1 MLEQNKNPISPL
13 VAGQLPD
20 FVKIDH
26 PTLNSFL
33 SAYYEW
39 LDKDTTYLRSPKR
52 LNEVIDIDTTMDE
65 FVAKFKNEFLFDFP
79 ETLAELD
86 DGTTVDASKLVKN
99 IKSFYKAKGTE
110 KTYDF
115 LFRIL
120 YDTGVE
126 FYYPK
131 KDILKLS
138 HGKWILKKTIKLSNF
153 LGSTIFDSIGETVK
167 QRNSQ
172 GEITASGRVMDATT
186 YRVGIYEIAELS
198 LGGINGAFDVA
209 KGEVEFVD
217 NYGNVRK
224 ENRIFPVIG
233 EVTVTTAGSGYLL
246 GDRVVLT
253 PAAGDTG
260 LNALGRVSEISSTG
274 GVKKVMMYNLGV
286 NYKVSPTISIIS
298 ELGKDFSGTVS
309 VSAQAN
315 YAGYYANSDGKL
327 GSNKVIQDNHYY
339 QDFSY
344 VMLAEITIDRYRD
357 VIKKL
362 LNPAGMA
369 FFGKILLKRCAA
381 AELNHSTALAQY
393 EVPLIGN
400 YLPYT
405 FITYE
410 DLSKWFVKTTTV
422 NGKVQTTIDGYNRNM
437 QESVIRN
444 DYTRDGIVDGQ
455 DYEQWSSMH
464 PQDTST
470 EKQFIQKI
478 GNPFASQNVYPGTD
492 GNPLLRQGSTEHPF
506 WIVYQHPNRK
516 VADTV
521 VARIPYDLKND
532 FLSNHGALA
541 LTGSENF
548 PWNYPMPVWNPS
560 ATGVSGV
567 LGFAASA
574 EEPEAIPTGL
584 VVGWGRNS
592 SLGFSG
598 NNQCFGTNSDGTE
611 IYEKAGTE
619 WNPDAAISRR
629 SGTTGTGMYGDTV
642 KILGN
647 RLENVTKVMTVGS
660 NMNGVTI
667 ALKDSGLIAWGNSD
681 TSIMSIPV
689 SARSDVSDFHAHTT
703 GISTAQQI
711 HAIKTDGRVF
721 SWGTNAYGECGGVD
735 AAGKKITSSTSST
748 GQYLKMGASDLTGA
762 IQIVHT
768 TTSSSINRRIYALLN
783 TGKVVTWASKQ
794 RILGTSSTGANILTP
809 YSDSGYTGSPYVSV
823 MGNTLTGAIQIATG
837 YDHAIALK
845 SNGTVVALDA
855 ESVVPAGLTGVVS
868 IVAKHNNSAAV
879 LSDGTIRI
887 WGATNAIWPTG
898 TDYTGNN
905 IAGPT
910 SSTTS
915 ILAWTGN
922 SPYKIW
928 GETLTGISALFAP
941 KTTVGEGNYTYLY
954 AKKQDGRLIPI
965 HGDIYPYGS
974 KLGYDKFGN
983 YSRSEIA
990 AGGASGNTA
999 GNLFDWY
1006 QSGGDLFPFDGRFTK
1021 ASSCNGGLTS
1031 ISCCGTVCVGIKDGL
1046 DSFPDIT
1053 SITGATSG
1061 PFGGG
1066 TQFTVNGTEFHS
1078 DSIVKIDGVTAA
1090 SATINSPTS
1099 ITVTTPAAKTPGTKV
1114 VSVENV
1120 CGFAGMTAAFT
1131 YLSDII
1137 LTSVSPTYAYIDG
1150 GTSVRL
1156 NGYPGG
1162 GGTNLLGI
1170 TSVIFGGVSATG
1182 LTANSSTSITVTA
1195 PAHSAGIVDVT
1206 VVSPA
1211 GTSTL
1216 TGGFEYLFKPATITT
1231 ISPNSGPTPGGTTI
1245 TITGTSLASTLG
1257 VSVDNNPATGI
1268 VKINDT
1274 QITAI
1279 TPAGIVGAKSVVVT
1293 TSAGSVTKTGGFTY
1307 TSVVPTISGSISP
1320 NSGPTT
1326 GGTTITITGTNFVD
1340 GLTTVTV
1347 DENLATGVVF
1357 VSATSITAVT
1367 PAGTVG
1373 AKNVV
1378 VTTPGGVATKTSG
1391 FTYTSVVP
1399 TISGLTPINGP
1410 TTGGTAISI
1419 IGTLFVAGA
1428 TVTVGGAAATSV
1440 VVVSSTQITAVT
1452 PAGSVGAS
1460 NVVVTTSGG
1469 SVTKTGGFTYT
1480 SVVPTIT
1487 TVNPNT
1493 GLTTGGTAIT
1503 ITGTFFVAG
1512 TTVTVGGNAATSV
1525 VVVSSTQITAVTPA
1539 GSVGASN
1546 VVVTTTN
1553 GTVTKTGGFTYLT
1566 VPLPTITNISP
1577 SSGPTYGGTAI
1588 AITGTLLSASNVY
1601 FDGLTGN
1608 VYANTATKINVT
1620 SPAHSAGVVDVVVVA
1635 GGLTATSYSGY
1646 TYVSVAPT
1654 VSAINPN
1661 FGPSIGGTPIT
1672 VIGTNLTGT
1681 TSVTVGG
1688 AAATSVVVVSSTQIT
1703 AVTPTGT
1710 VGARDVIVT
1719 TTNGTVTKTGGF
1731 TYIASPPT
1739 SFTIT
1744 PSSGLTIGGTPII
1757 IIGTNLT
1764 GTTSVTVGEAAAT
1777 SVVVVSSTKVTAITP
1792 AGSLGARAVVVT
1804 TPEGSVTGS
1813 FTYVLGVPTISGVNP
1828 NFGPTTGGTRI
1839 CIQGTNLL
1847 GTTGVT
1853 VGGTAATELLYT
1865 KTETQDNGVVL
1876 SFGRNTFG
1884 QGLGTD
1890 INGNDIVSVN
1900 EYGTNPVQLLG
1911 ETVTGVTIKAADKYT
1926 LGLKNGGV
1934 VFWGSNFANANTIP
1948 ETVKTNVIAIST
1960 AFESHNLA
1968 LKTDGTVIA
1977 WGNNDIGQC
1986 NVPAGLTG
1994 VSHISVGGGHSLVIK
2009 NGEVLAWG
2017 KNNWGQCTVPDSA
2030 KTGVIAIACGE
2041 VHSAAL
2047 KNTGEVVAWGNY
2059 FPYGQTNVPD
2069 IAKSGVIAIACGGFY
2084 TMALKN
2090 DGKIY
2095 AWGSNESG
2103 VCLGTDSLGIEI
2115 SDKYPSGDAIPVNGN
2130 IAVQVGGTTLT
2141 GITDIACGRNHAV
2154 ALKNGKIYAWGRNI
2168 EGQCTIPA
2176 SAESGVTDIQAS
2188 ALHTIFSKTG
2198 LFESEALCCKT
2209 PAGAVGTT
2217 SVVVTTPQGSATG
2230 SFTYVSTLPTIS
2242 SYGDAIIPNSGP
2254 TTGGTVITITGTN
2267 FLTGTTVTVGGN
2279 AAASVVVVSSTKVT
2293 AITPAGSL
2301 GAKHVTVTTS
2311 GGTATANNAFT
2322 YIDPAPVIDSSGNG
2336 VIPNKGPTTGGTPIT
2351 ILGNY
2356 FNGANKVT
2364 VDGKPATNVVVVSK
2378 TIITAV
2384 TPAGSQGTKDISVTT
2399 ASGTGTLRNAFT
2411 YYLAIYSGPIHIEG
2425 AWPEWNESITANREY
2440 WTREF
2445 TEGHRY
2451 VSLSYNPLVPLY
2463 QDTPGSDGATG
2474 LSVYKNTTS
2483 TVYGNPTN
2491 LYDSFVVD
2499 GTDWSKEQLE
2509 ALGPS
2514 FVGGKRCYK
2523 FTETELNLPTNR
2535 TTESIVNSLETWLYS
2550 QGFNRTTQEYVIL
2563 KLNQE
2568 NTLEMIQ
2575 VLKGIKRLF
2584 PEAKFGYYDY
2594 PKIPSFVLVIEQQ
2607 YNSFEYLSD
2616 ASRNTIIENTTN
2628 SIYDLIK
2635 EQDLIVLDMHFS
2647 SPSLAKMKVLA
2658 AAKIKVADKLN
2669 QKLVAEGLRRKVVI
2683 AATSRI
2689 WKTNSNETPIWVR
2702 SNEPEIAQSTRDQY
2716 YIPEYSVVK
2725 PSTFINTFKDIIGIV
2740 AGESRFTGNGYRTI
2754 DGYYND
2760 LDPQFLLQAA
2770 LGSTHADYVNS
2781 IYNDVPPVLNAN
2793 RSINTDSY
2801 QTLVRKSL
2809 STYVNYSKGVTG
2821 STEFYSATGA
2831 TASNW
2836 HYDYWFPL
2844 VNKKIS
2850 SIPSAYYSETKT
2862 DILYN
2867 AIYPIYYKFNYLISM
2882 AYSAAGQ
2889 AIGGFNLSG
2898 NLLGSWPTSDTDSPE
2913 VTTLLGDLDGSGHV
2927 DSGDIAVIL
2936 LNWGENST
2944 LTPEYRY
2951 DAPWT
2956 KTDGEV
2962 ILPTNKLLGYKIAYS
2977 DFRKITARSFFE
2989 MPVGREFNCTTDEV
3003 TAPPVPVV
3011 FAAKINGSA
3020 YPLQANYD
3028 HTDASNLVTGGEN
3041 LVLHLE
3047 AERGITG
3054 TPTEG
3059 ISSLVYLGY
3068 YGIRSLWAELYAVK
3082 PSEAGNAEI
3091 EYQIANAGPFKP
3103 TSPIISINTPFPNFE
3118 NPNTTNEMFTANYR
3132 ISDSSSF
3139 LFGGANIVKNNFFM
3153 RLKLVFRNGSN
3164 SAVPNATKVMD
3175 FNYNRT

>member
-209 KGEVEFVD
+209 KGEVEFTD

-381 AELNHSTALAQY
+381 AELNQSTALAQY

-405 FITYE
+405 FITNE

-455 DYEQWSSMH
+455 DYEQWLSMH
-464 PQDTST
+464 PQDAST

-478 GNPFASQNVYPGTD
+478 GNPFASQNVNPGTD
-492 GNPLLRQGSTEHPF
+492 GNPLLREGSTEHPF

-521 VARIPYDLKND
+521 VARIPYGLKND
-532 FLSNHGALA
+532 FLSNRGALA

-548 PWNYPMPVWNPS
+548 PWDY
-560 ATGVSGV
+560 
-567 LGFAASA
+567 
-574 EEPEAIPTGL
+574 
-584 VVGWGRNS
+584 
-592 SLGFSG
+592 
-598 NNQCFGTNSDGTE
+598 
-611 IYEKAGTE
+611 
-619 WNPDAAISRR
+619 
-629 SGTTGTGMYGDTV
+629 
-642 KILGN
+642 
-647 RLENVTKVMTVGS
+647 
-660 NMNGVTI
+660 
-667 ALKDSGLIAWGNSD
+667 
-681 TSIMSIPV
+681 
-689 SARSDVSDFHAHTT
+689 
-703 GISTAQQI
+703 ST
-711 HAIKTDGRVF
+711 
-721 SWGTNAYGECGGVD
+721 
-735 AAGKKITSSTSST
+735 
-748 GQYLKMGASDLTGA
+748 
-762 IQIVHT
+762 
-768 TTSSSINRRIYALLN
+768 
-783 TGKVVTWASKQ
+783 
-794 RILGTSSTGANILTP
+794 
-809 YSDSGYTGSPYVSV
+809 
-823 MGNTLTGAIQIATG
+823 
-837 YDHAIALK
+837 
-845 SNGTVVALDA
+845 
-855 ESVVPAGLTGVVS
+855 
-868 IVAKHNNSAAV
+868 
-879 LSDGTIRI
+879 
-887 WGATNAIWPTG
+887 
-898 TDYTGNN
+898 
-905 IAGPT
+905 
-910 SSTTS
+910 
-915 ILAWTGN
+915 
-922 SPYKIW
+922 
-928 GETLTGISALFAP
+928 
-941 KTTVGEGNYTYLY
+941 
-954 AKKQDGRLIPI
+954 
-965 HGDIYPYGS
+965 
-974 KLGYDKFGN
+974 
-983 YSRSEIA
+983 
-990 AGGASGNTA
+990 
-999 GNLFDWY
+999 
-1006 QSGGDLFPFDGRFTK
+1006 
-1021 ASSCNGGLTS
+1021 
-1031 ISCCGTVCVGIKDGL
+1031 
-1046 DSFPDIT
+1046 
-1053 SITGATSG
+1053 
-1061 PFGGG
+1061 
-1066 TQFTVNGTEFHS
+1066 
-1078 DSIVKIDGVTAA
+1078 
-1090 SATINSPTS
+1090 
-1099 ITVTTPAAKTPGTKV
+1099 
-1114 VSVENV
+1114 
-1120 CGFAGMTAAFT
+1120 
-1131 YLSDII
+1131 
-1137 LTSVSPTYAYIDG
+1137 
-1150 GTSVRL
+1150 
-1156 NGYPGG
+1156 
-1162 GGTNLLGI
+1162 
-1170 TSVIFGGVSATG
+1170 
-1182 LTANSSTSITVTA
+1182 
-1195 PAHSAGIVDVT
+1195 
-1206 VVSPA
+1206 
-1211 GTSTL
+1211 
-1216 TGGFEYLFKPATITT
+1216 
-1231 ISPNSGPTPGGTTI
+1231 
-1245 TITGTSLASTLG
+1245 
-1257 VSVDNNPATGI
+1257 
-1268 VKINDT
+1268 
-1274 QITAI
+1274 
-1279 TPAGIVGAKSVVVT
+1279 
-1293 TSAGSVTKTGGFTY
+1293 
-1307 TSVVPTISGSISP
+1307 
-1320 NSGPTT
+1320 
-1326 GGTTITITGTNFVD
+1326 
-1340 GLTTVTV
+1340 
-1347 DENLATGVVF
+1347 
-1357 VSATSITAVT
+1357 
-1367 PAGTVG
+1367 
-1373 AKNVV
+1373 
-1378 VTTPGGVATKTSG
+1378 
-1391 FTYTSVVP
+1391 
-1399 TISGLTPINGP
+1399 
-1410 TTGGTAISI
+1410 
-1419 IGTLFVAGA
+1419 
-1428 TVTVGGAAATSV
+1428 
-1440 VVVSSTQITAVT
+1440 
-1452 PAGSVGAS
+1452 
-1460 NVVVTTSGG
+1460 
-1469 SVTKTGGFTYT
+1469 
-1480 SVVPTIT
+1480 
-1487 TVNPNT
+1487 
-1493 GLTTGGTAIT
+1493 
-1503 ITGTFFVAG
+1503 
-1512 TTVTVGGNAATSV
+1512 
-1525 VVVSSTQITAVTPA
+1525 
-1539 GSVGASN
+1539 
-1546 VVVTTTN
+1546 
-1553 GTVTKTGGFTYLT
+1553 
-1566 VPLPTITNISP
+1566 
-1577 SSGPTYGGTAI
+1577 
-1588 AITGTLLSASNVY
+1588 
-1601 FDGLTGN
+1601 
-1608 VYANTATKINVT
+1608 
-1620 SPAHSAGVVDVVVVA
+1620 
-1635 GGLTATSYSGY
+1635 
-1646 TYVSVAPT
+1646 
-1654 VSAINPN
+1654 
-1661 FGPSIGGTPIT
+1661 
-1672 VIGTNLTGT
+1672 
-1681 TSVTVGG
+1681 
-1688 AAATSVVVVSSTQIT
+1688 
-1703 AVTPTGT
+1703 
-1710 VGARDVIVT
+1710 
-1719 TTNGTVTKTGGF
+1719 
-1731 TYIASPPT
+1731 
-1739 SFTIT
+1739 
-1744 PSSGLTIGGTPII
+1744 
-1757 IIGTNLT
+1757 
-1764 GTTSVTVGEAAAT
+1764 
-1777 SVVVVSSTKVTAITP
+1777 
-1792 AGSLGARAVVVT
+1792 
-1804 TPEGSVTGS
+1804 
-1813 FTYVLGVPTISGVNP
+1813 
-1828 NFGPTTGGTRI
+1828 
-1839 CIQGTNLL
+1839 
-1847 GTTGVT
+1847 
-1853 VGGTAATELLYT
+1853 
-1865 KTETQDNGVVL
+1865 
-1876 SFGRNTFG
+1876 
-1884 QGLGTD
+1884 
-1890 INGNDIVSVN
+1890 
-1900 EYGTNPVQLLG
+1900 
-1911 ETVTGVTIKAADKYT
+1911 
-1926 LGLKNGGV
+1926 
-1934 VFWGSNFANANTIP
+1934 
-1948 ETVKTNVIAIST
+1948 
-1960 AFESHNLA
+1960 
-1968 LKTDGTVIA
+1968 
-1977 WGNNDIGQC
+1977 
-1986 NVPAGLTG
+1986 
-1994 VSHISVGGGHSLVIK
+1994 
-2009 NGEVLAWG
+2009 
-2017 KNNWGQCTVPDSA
+2017 
-2030 KTGVIAIACGE
+2030 
-2041 VHSAAL
+2041 
-2047 KNTGEVVAWGNY
+2047 
-2059 FPYGQTNVPD
+2059 
-2069 IAKSGVIAIACGGFY
+2069 
-2084 TMALKN
+2084 
-2090 DGKIY
+2090 
-2095 AWGSNESG
+2095 
-2103 VCLGTDSLGIEI
+2103 
-2115 SDKYPSGDAIPVNGN
+2115 
-2130 IAVQVGGTTLT
+2130 
-2141 GITDIACGRNHAV
+2141 
-2154 ALKNGKIYAWGRNI
+2154 NI
-2168 EGQCTIPA
+2168 EGP
-2176 SAESGVTDIQAS
+2176 
-2188 ALHTIFSKTG
+2188 
-2198 LFESEALCCKT
+2198 
-2209 PAGAVGTT
+2209 
-2217 SVVVTTPQGSATG
+2217 
-2230 SFTYVSTLPTIS
+2230 
-2242 SYGDAIIPNSGP
+2242 
-2254 TTGGTVITITGTN
+2254 
-2267 FLTGTTVTVGGN
+2267 
-2279 AAASVVVVSSTKVT
+2279 
-2293 AITPAGSL
+2293 
-2301 GAKHVTVTTS
+2301 
-2311 GGTATANNAFT
+2311 
-2322 YIDPAPVIDSSGNG
+2322 
-2336 VIPNKGPTTGGTPIT
+2336 
-2351 ILGNY
+2351 
-2356 FNGANKVT
+2356 
-2364 VDGKPATNVVVVSK
+2364 
-2378 TIITAV
+2378 
-2384 TPAGSQGTKDISVTT
+2384 
-2399 ASGTGTLRNAFT
+2399 
-2411 YYLAIYSGPIHIEG
+2411 
-2425 AWPEWNESITANREY
+2425 WPEWNESTTAGREY
-2440 WTREF
+2440 WTTEF
-2445 TEGHRY
+2445 TEGDRY

-2463 QDTPGSDGATG
+2463 QNTPGSDGLTG

-2499 GTDWSKEQLE
+2499 GRDWSKEQLE

-2669 QKLVAEGLRRKVVI
+2669 EKLVAEGLRRKVVI

-2689 WKTNSNETPIWVR
+2689 WKTNSNETPTWVR
-2702 SNEPEIAQSTRDQY
+2702 SNELEIAQGTRDQY

-2725 PSTFINTFKDIIGIV
+2725 PSTFINTFKDIIGTV
-2740 AGESRFTGNGYRTI
+2740 AGESRFIGNGYRTI
-2754 DGYYND
+2754 NGYYND

-2781 IYNDVPPVLNAN
+2781 IYNDVPPVLNTG

-2801 QTLVRKSL
+2801 QTLIRKSL

-2831 TASNW
+2831 TANNW
-2836 HYDYWFPL
+2836 HYNYWFPL

-2850 SIPSAYYSETKT
+2850 SIPSAYYPEIKT

-2889 AIGGFNLSG
+2889 TAGGVNLSG
-2898 NLLGSWPTSDTDSPE
+2898 NLLGSWPTSDVDSPE
-2913 VTTLLGDLDGSGHV
+2913 VTTLLGDLDGSGYV
-2927 DSGDIAVIL
+2927 DTGDMALIL

-2944 LTPEYRY
+2944 LNPQYRY

-2962 ILPTNKLLGYKIAYS
+2962 ILPTSKLLGYKIAYS

-2989 MPVGREFNCTTDEV
+2989 MPVGREFNCTTDEI

-3028 HTDASNLVTGGEN
+3028 HTDPSNLVTGGEN
-3041 LVLHLE
+3041 LVLTLE

-3068 YGIRSLWAELYAVK
+3068 YGVRSLWAELYAVK
-3082 PSEAGNAEI
+3082 PSEAGYGEI

-3103 TSPIISINTPFPNFE
+3103 TSSIISINTPFPNFE

-3139 LFGGANIVKNNFFM
+3139 KFGGVNIVKNNFFM

>member
-233 EVTVTTAGSGYLL
+233 EVTITTAGSGYLL

-381 AELNHSTALAQY
+381 AELNQSTALAQY

-410 DLSKWFVKTTTV
+410 DLSKWFVKTITV

-444 DYTRDGIVDGQ
+444 DYTKDGIVDGQ
-455 DYEQWSSMH
+455 DYDQWLSMH

-478 GNPFASQNVYPGTD
+478 GNPFASQNVNPGTD

-574 EEPEAIPTGL
+574 GEAEASPTGL
-584 VVGWGRNS
+584 VVGWGRNPS
-592 SLGFSG
+592 TGFSG
-598 NNQCFGTNSDGTE
+598 NNECFGTNSDGTE

-619 WNPDAAISRR
+619 WNPIAFPVRR
-629 SGTTGTGMYGDTV
+629 AGSTGTGMYGDPV

-647 RLENVTKVMTVGS
+647 RLENVTKVITVGKV
-660 NMNGVTI
+660 NDGVTI
-667 ALKDSGLIAWGNSD
+667 ALKDSGIIAWGNSD
-681 TSIMSIPV
+681 ISIMSIPV
-689 SARSDVSDFHAHTT
+689 SARSDVSNFNALVTYDSGNLKHK
-703 GISTAQQI
+703 GQI

-721 SWGTNAYGECGGVD
+721 SWGDNAYGECGGVD
-735 AAGKKITSSTSST
+735 AAGKGITSPSST
-748 GQYLKMGASDLTGA
+748 GQYLKIGASDLTGA
-762 IQIVHT
+762 VQIERT
-768 TTSSSINRRIYALLN
+768 KNGGSNDRRYALLN
-783 TGKVVTWASKQ
+783 TGKVVTWAKDG
-794 RILGTSSTGANILTP
+794 RILGTSSTGANIQVAKF
-809 YSDSGYTGSPYVSV
+809 GYTGSSYISV

-837 YDHAIALK
+837 SNHTIALK
-845 SNGTVVALDA
+845 SNGTVVALDTY
-855 ESVVPAGLTGVVS
+855 SVVPTGLTGVVS
-868 IVAKHNNSAAV
+868 IVAFRNSSSAL

-887 WGATNAIWPTG
+887 WGESFPWPTG

-905 IAGPT
+905 IAGPST
-910 SSTTS
+910 SSVYDRTH
-915 ILAWTGN
+915 LGWTGN

-928 GETLTGISALFAP
+928 GETLTGITALFAP
-941 KTTVGEGNYTYLY
+941 NDQNPLAYLY

-965 HGDIYPYGS
+965 HGNSASYPS
-974 KLGYDKFGN
+974 KLGYDKFADL
-983 YSRSEIA
+983 SKSA
-990 AGGASGNTA
+990 ATGGASGNTA

-1006 QSGGDLFPFDGRFTK
+1006 QSGGDIYPFDGRFTK

-1031 ISCCGTVCVGIKDGL
+1031 ISCSGMVCVGIKDGL

-1053 SITGATSG
+1053 SITGATYG
-1061 PFGGG
+1061 PSSGG
-1066 TQFTVNGTEFHS
+1066 TQFTVIGTEFHS

-1099 ITVTTPAAKTPGTKV
+1099 ITVTTPAAKTLGTKV

-1131 YLSDII
+1131 YLSGIQ
-1137 LTSVSPTYAYIDG
+1137 LASATPNFGYTVG
-1150 GTSVRL
+1150 GTSV
-1156 NGYPGG
+1156 
-1162 GGTNLLGI
+1162 LLSGNDLSGI

-1182 LTANSSTSITVTA
+1182 LAGNTSTNITVTA
-1195 PAHSAGIVDVT
+1195 PAHSAGTVDISVI
-1206 VVSPA
+1206 SPA

-1216 TGGFEYLFKPATITT
+1216 TNGFNYIVLPPT
-1231 ISPNSGPTPGGTTI
+1231 ISTIGPTSGPVQGETTI
-1245 TITGTSLASTLG
+1245 TIIGTNLITTMG
-1257 VSVDNNPATGI
+1257 VSVGGNAAKNI
-1268 VKINDT
+1268 VKVNDT
-1274 QITAI
+1274 Q
-1279 TPAGIVGAKSVVVT
+1279 
-1293 TSAGSVTKTGGFTY
+1293 
-1307 TSVVPTISGSISP
+1307 
-1320 NSGPTT
+1320 
-1326 GGTTITITGTNFVD
+1326 
-1340 GLTTVTV
+1340 
-1347 DENLATGVVF
+1347 
-1357 VSATSITAVT
+1357 ITAVT
-1367 PAGTVG
+1367 PAGTTG
-1373 AKNVV
+1373 GKPVV
-1378 VTTPGGVATKTSG
+1378 VTTSGGSATKING
-1391 FTYTSVVP
+1391 FTYTSVSP
-1399 TISGLTPINGP
+1399 TISFSVSPNFGP
-1410 TTGGTAISI
+1410 TTGGTP
-1419 IGTLFVAGA
+1419 IGITGTNLTGTTSVTVDGA
-1428 TVTVGGAAATSV
+1428 TATSLI
-1440 VVVSSTQITAVT
+1440 VVSSTQITAVT
-1452 PAGSVGAS
+1452 PAGTLGAKP
-1460 NVVVTTSGG
+1460 VVVTISGV
-1469 SVTKTGGFTYT
+1469 STTKTDGFTYI
-1480 SVVPTIT
+1480 SNVPTISSYGDGILPNSGP
-1487 TVNPNT
+1487 TV
-1493 GLTTGGTAIT
+1493 GGTAIT
-1503 ITGTFFVAG
+1503 ITGTNFLTG
-1512 TTVTVGGNAATSV
+1512 TTVTVDGNS
-1525 VVVSSTQITAVTPA
+1525 
-1539 GSVGASN
+1539 
-1546 VVVTTTN
+1546 
-1553 GTVTKTGGFTYLT
+1553 
-1566 VPLPTITNISP
+1566 
-1577 SSGPTYGGTAI
+1577 
-1588 AITGTLLSASNVY
+1588 
-1601 FDGLTGN
+1601 
-1608 VYANTATKINVT
+1608 
-1620 SPAHSAGVVDVVVVA
+1620 
-1635 GGLTATSYSGY
+1635 
-1646 TYVSVAPT
+1646 
-1654 VSAINPN
+1654 
-1661 FGPSIGGTPIT
+1661 
-1672 VIGTNLTGT
+1672 
-1681 TSVTVGG
+1681 
-1688 AAATSVVVVSSTQIT
+1688 
-1703 AVTPTGT
+1703 
-1710 VGARDVIVT
+1710 
-1719 TTNGTVTKTGGF
+1719 
-1731 TYIASPPT
+1731 
-1739 SFTIT
+1739 
-1744 PSSGLTIGGTPII
+1744 
-1757 IIGTNLT
+1757 
-1764 GTTSVTVGEAAAT
+1764 AT

-1792 AGSLGARAVVVT
+1792 AGT
-1804 TPEGSVTGS
+1804 
-1813 FTYVLGVPTISGVNP
+1813 
-1828 NFGPTTGGTRI
+1828 
-1839 CIQGTNLL
+1839 
-1847 GTTGVT
+1847 
-1853 VGGTAATELLYT
+1853 
-1865 KTETQDNGVVL
+1865 
-1876 SFGRNTFG
+1876 
-1884 QGLGTD
+1884 
-1890 INGNDIVSVN
+1890 
-1900 EYGTNPVQLLG
+1900 
-1911 ETVTGVTIKAADKYT
+1911 
-1926 LGLKNGGV
+1926 
-1934 VFWGSNFANANTIP
+1934 
-1948 ETVKTNVIAIST
+1948 
-1960 AFESHNLA
+1960 
-1968 LKTDGTVIA
+1968 
-1977 WGNNDIGQC
+1977 
-1986 NVPAGLTG
+1986 
-1994 VSHISVGGGHSLVIK
+1994 
-2009 NGEVLAWG
+2009 
-2017 KNNWGQCTVPDSA
+2017 
-2030 KTGVIAIACGE
+2030 
-2041 VHSAAL
+2041 
-2047 KNTGEVVAWGNY
+2047 
-2059 FPYGQTNVPD
+2059 
-2069 IAKSGVIAIACGGFY
+2069 
-2084 TMALKN
+2084 
-2090 DGKIY
+2090 
-2095 AWGSNESG
+2095 
-2103 VCLGTDSLGIEI
+2103 
-2115 SDKYPSGDAIPVNGN
+2115 
-2130 IAVQVGGTTLT
+2130 
-2141 GITDIACGRNHAV
+2141 
-2154 ALKNGKIYAWGRNI
+2154 
-2168 EGQCTIPA
+2168 
-2176 SAESGVTDIQAS
+2176 
-2188 ALHTIFSKTG
+2188 
-2198 LFESEALCCKT
+2198 
-2209 PAGAVGTT
+2209 
-2217 SVVVTTPQGSATG
+2217 
-2230 SFTYVSTLPTIS
+2230 
-2242 SYGDAIIPNSGP
+2242 
-2254 TTGGTVITITGTN
+2254 
-2267 FLTGTTVTVGGN
+2267 
-2279 AAASVVVVSSTKVT
+2279 
-2293 AITPAGSL
+2293 L
-2301 GAKHVTVTTS
+2301 GAKHITVTTS
-2311 GGTATANNAFT
+2311 GGTATAHNAFT
-2322 YIDPAPVIDSSGNG
+2322 YVDPAPVIDSSGNG

-2364 VDGKPATNVVVVSK
+2364 VGGKLATNVVVVSK

-2384 TPAGSQGTKDISVTT
+2384 TPSGSQGTKDISVTT
-2399 ASGTGTLRNAFT
+2399 ASGTGFLRNAFT

-2445 TEGHRY
+2445 TEGDRY

-2499 GTDWSKEQLE
+2499 GRDWSKEQLE

-2523 FTETELNLPTNR
+2523 FTETELNLVTNR

-2575 VLKGIKRLF
+2575 VLRGIKRLF

-2658 AAKIKVADKLN
+2658 AAKIKVADRLN
-2669 QKLVAEGLRRKVVI
+2669 EKLVAEGLRRKVVI
-2683 AATSRI
+2683 VATSRI
-2689 WKTNSNETPIWVR
+2689 WKTNSTETPIWVR

-2770 LGSTHADYVNS
+2770 LGSTHTDYVNS
-2781 IYNDVPPVLNAN
+2781 IYNDVPLVLNAN

-2801 QTLVRKSL
+2801 QTLIRKSL

-2850 SIPSAYYSETKT
+2850 SIPSGYLEIKT

-2889 AIGGFNLSG
+2889 DAGGFNLSG

-2913 VTTLLGDLDGSGHV
+2913 VATLLGDRDGSGII
-2927 DSGDIAVIL
+2927 DTGDTGLIL
-2936 LNWGENST
+2936 LFWGEGQTAN
-2944 LTPEYRY
+2944 PEYRY

-3103 TSPIISINTPFPNFE
+3103 TSSIISINTPFPNFE